1 VPTFLLQRIRR
12 EYTLQMLTAF
22 AACPGK
28 GAYNNPG
35 SLEQAF
41 FRGRVGENFRVAG
54 AGVIFASDP
63 HKGREVIMAPPC
75 PEDGDRE
82 AGRERWV

>member
-1 VPTFLLQRIRR
+1 M
-12 EYTLQMLTAF
+12 QMLTAF

-41 FRGRVGENFRVAG
+41 FSGRVGEDFRVAG

-63 HKGREVIMAPPC
+63 HTAGEVFMVSPR
-75 PEDGDRE
+75 PEDGGRK